1 MARKTSDLKFLT
13 LFSFLALLILNI
25 SPVYAL
31 NGQVNIHAGNAFSGF
46 TEGPNG
52 VGRLDLPW
60 GFAKSTNGNIYVA
73 NDHFVTEVNSL
84 KTIKIFAGSSSSGDT
99 DASRLS
105 AAFRDLRF
113 IAFDSQG
120 DMYLS
125 DSSNHKIKKID
136 MVNIDTYDKKNNF
149 FSARRALSL
158 KHDDYGRNISI
169 IMLN

>member
-1 MARKTSDLKFLT
+1 MKKIILISMKLLVEISSRCFKGRLDLIT
-13 LFSFLALLILNI
+13 ERWRMNIWNI

-84 KTIKIFAGSSSSGDT
+84 KTIKIFAIKTLRGASHISTSNWGKIGVFNIIFSG
-99 DASRLS
+99 AVSVAKWS
-105 AAFRDLRF
+105 F
-113 IAFDSQG
+113 
-120 DMYLS
+120 
-125 DSSNHKIKKID
+125 
-136 MVNIDTYDKKNNF
+136 V
-149 FSARRALSL
+149 ALM
-158 KHDDYGRNISI
+158 KVVPC
-169 IMLN
+169 